1 MAITLANFS
10 SYSPDIKFSFTNT
23 EYDLSE
29 YQDKL
34 ASRRDENSL
43 FLRRVGHAGTKK
55 STNKFYGS
63 NLGTDIDSLTTNKMY
78 FIQSLDSHDS
88 QQIVALYS
96 NFPNIKNN
104 CLPIL
109 ASDEQIIGSL
119 INAFISLDDLTFEA
133 KTVLLD
139 ILISI
144 VEISSEKVT
153 EKLIDELGLTIS
165 LVAQNSLEEMSTNDM
180 LENGCENSKLLPLI
194 LKLIQTFTA
203 KSLYSRSA
211 MISFGILDSLILIAS
226 KNVNDDLTNQCLLS
240 IRSIFSKNVTKSNN
254 LNSNPLFISGT
265 ASSSSDQG
273 MKVRR
278 IRSTR
283 SAPNSIS
290 LNQLC
295 GLNNNGDPSSEMDFE
310 IDINDV
316 DKIIDP
322 LFDLLHIKSNQNENY
337 ATINIILN
345 IFVELTNMLPI
356 LIKRFYEKGLFQYS
370 LNTLAIP
377 ELMKPSLN
385 LIGNLPIYN
394 SISFIQNM
402 IENGL
407 FPRLMQLIQNIDH
420 TSVVF
425 WILSNY
431 LEAAP
436 QFIIPLIDINLI
448 NLSVGIGE
456 QSSFHVKR
464 EIAYFLSTLIIFIN
478 NESAIK
484 SLFNERTIDLIAE
497 MLNSGVENLMIR
509 CIFAFQKIL
518 GLAVQSGSIDF
529 NADAVLQM
537 FDNSDVV
544 KQLDEIVQ
552 QIDQNNTTLI
562 STASKLLYDI
572 HSLTNNQ

>member
-88 QQIVALYS
+88 QQVVALYS

-153 EKLIDELGLTIS
+153 EKLIDELSLTIS

>member
-153 EKLIDELGLTIS
+153 EKLIDELSLTIS

-254 LNSNPLFISGT
+254 LNYNPLFISGT

-420 TSVVF
+420 TSIVF

-562 STASKLLYDI
+562 SIASKLLYDI